1 MTEQFVLTLD
11 SEAAAR
17 LKRLAAE
24 TGQSVEA
31 LARQMLEQAARE
43 YDGLDAA
50 ELRRLWDEADDGAPA
65 RDGREVFSGLIGK
78 HQAQPAHSA
87 RKS

>member
-11 SEAAAR
+11 AEAAAR

-31 LARQMLEQAARE
+31 LARQMLERAARE
-43 YDGLDAA
+43 FDGLDVA

-65 RDGREVFSGLIGK
+65 RDGREVFQRLIDK
-78 HQAQPAHSA
+78 HQAQPAQTA